1 MKKIIYG
8 YAQENLNNEIQWY
21 LKAFNRYTSDLA
33 RANRIEAETATMTK
47 NCYKALSD
55 FMGFDANSVVNE
67 LRDDKHIQQSL
78 RSIAR
83 NWQHARISKS
93 QRALLGNDAM
103 AQIKSIYKTL

>member
-1 MKKIIYG
+1 MKTYYR
-8 YAQENLNNEIQWY
+8 YAQDNMDREIQWY
-21 LKAFNRYTSDLA
+21 LAAFERFNRDTA
-33 RANRIEAETATMTK
+33 RAARIESETSTMTK

-67 LRDDKHIQQSL
+67 LRDDKHIKQAL

-93 QRALLGNDAM
+93 QRALLGNGAM
-103 AQIKSIYKTL
+103 AQIKAIYKTL